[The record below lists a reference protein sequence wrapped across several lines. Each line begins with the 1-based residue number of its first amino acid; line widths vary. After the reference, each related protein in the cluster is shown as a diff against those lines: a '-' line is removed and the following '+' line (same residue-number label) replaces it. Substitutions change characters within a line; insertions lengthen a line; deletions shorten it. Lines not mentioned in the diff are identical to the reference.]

1 MDERVLVEV
10 YVPAAGKYLEIL
22 LPVQAQLRSLH
33 IYVAQLLEQT
43 WGLKENSPCGLLL
56 VSGAAG
62 HPAGFSINST
72 GSRHPQRGT
81 HRSFIAG

>member
-22 LPVQAQLRSLH
+22 LPVQVQLRSLH

-43 WGLKENSPCGLLL
+43 WGLKENSLAGCCWYLEQQDILPDFQLTVQGAGIRNGERIVLL
-56 VSGAAG
+56 
-62 HPAGFSINST
+62 
-72 GSRHPQRGT
+72 
-81 HRSFIAG
+81 

>member
-43 WGLKENSPCGLLL
+43 WGLKENSLADGCWYLEQQDILPDFQLTVQGAGIRNGERIVLL
-56 VSGAAG
+56 
-62 HPAGFSINST
+62 
-72 GSRHPQRGT
+72 
-81 HRSFIAG
+81 

>member
-10 YVPAAGKYLEIL
+10 YVQAAGKYLEIL

-43 WGLKENSPCGLLL
+43 WGLKENSLTGCCWYLEQQDILPDFQLTVQGAGIRNGERIVLL
-56 VSGAAG
+56 
-62 HPAGFSINST
+62 
-72 GSRHPQRGT
+72 
-81 HRSFIAG
+81 

>member
-43 WGLKENSPCGLLL
+43 WGLKENSLTGCCWYLEQQDILPDFQLTVQGAGIRNGERIVLL
-56 VSGAAG
+56 
-62 HPAGFSINST
+62 
-72 GSRHPQRGT
+72 
-81 HRSFIAG
+81 

>member
-43 WGLKENSPCGLLL
+43 WGLKENSLADCCWYLEKQDILPDFQLTVQEAGIRNGERIVLL
-56 VSGAAG
+56 
-62 HPAGFSINST
+62 
-72 GSRHPQRGT
+72 
-81 HRSFIAG
+81 